1 MSQNTEVALKQA
13 FSLIEA
19 GDLEDAKAILRP
31 ILESDKDN
39 ADIWWLYS
47 HAVTDPETARLA
59 LNNVLRIEPD
69 YPDARDLLNQLE
81 AQQKNEQFDD
91 FPDADKEP
99 AFIPAMP
106 SSIPGIKPLPPRDL
120 PGATV
125 SDTITDDFP
134 DDVVGEE
141 EEAFYRRPLFYVPLI
156 TILLLVALAI
166 VIIKPFAVN
175 SPSPQTT
182 EIATQIPVETVQSS
196 ALNITATTEGSSVGV
211 ATSTLQEVSTEAV
224 TPTSE
229 GLNSGAATSTPADVS
244 AGTATSTSGELTIG
258 NTTSAPTGI
267 DSTATDVAAIAGSD
281 GFATITTD
289 FSGITLTA
297 ENPISIDSTNL
308 GQTLRVSVCT
318 SAGKE
323 MRELLPRAMETLAKS
338 SVNYASQV
346 QAISVQMVDCTSNS
360 TLLWIGS
367 SIDDATAFA
376 NATLSDK
383 DYQAKWRP
391 VASS

>member
-19 GDLEDAKAILRP
+19 GNLEDARAILRP

-39 ADIWWLYS
+39 ADVWWLYS

-81 AQQKNEQFDD
+81 TQQKDEQFED

-99 AFIPAMP
+99 AFIPPMP
-106 SSIPGIKPLPPRDL
+106 SSIPGIKPLPTRSEGGAKVADTDADEL
-120 PGATV
+120 PE
-125 SDTITDDFP
+125 DMF
-134 DDVVGEE
+134 EE
-141 EEAFYRRPLFYVPLI
+141 EEGEAFYRRPLFYVPLI
-156 TILLLVALAI
+156 TILLLAALAI

-182 EIATQIPVETVQSS
+182 ETGIQTPVETIQSS
-196 ALNITATTEGSSVGV
+196 ALEVTSTTEVNTGLP
-211 ATSTLQEVSTEAV
+211 TSTFAEVSTTEAA
-224 TPTSE
+224 TPTLE
-229 GLNSGAATSTPADVS
+229 GIGAASATLTPVESSTESTTAVPPTVENTTTDIAPTVGQSGDVS
-244 AGTATSTSGELTIG
+244 A
-258 NTTSAPTGI
+258 
-267 DSTATDVAAIAGSD
+267 VAA
-281 GFATITTD
+281 D
-289 FSGITLTA
+289 FSGFTLSSG
-297 ENPISIDSTNL
+297 NPVSIDATSL
-308 GQTLRVSVCT
+308 GQTLRVSVCA

-323 MRELLPRAMETLAKS
+323 MRELLPKAMETLAKS
-338 SVNYASQV
+338 SVNYASQA
-346 QAISVQMVDCTSNS
+346 QAISVQMVDCSANS

-367 SIDDATAFA
+367 SIDDAVAFA
-376 NATLSDK
+376 NSTLSDK

-391 VASS
+391 VTSS